1 MLPESLSYLPLLLNN
16 LLKSPLMA
24 MTSMNACARIEDV
37 YPRADLRVFV
47 KYVGRIRILNANC

>member
-1 MLPESLSYLPLLLNN
+1 MLPESLSYLPLFLNN

-24 MTSMNACARIEDV
+24 MTSMNACARIEEV

-47 KYVGRIRILNANC
+47 KYVRMCE